1 MVKMVII
8 IIIIIIVIIVII
20 IIIIIIIDCL
30 CLCFREIK
38 GAMPTDRIALSR
50 KKRALM
56 NLTPEMTSR

>member
-1 MVKMVII
+1 MVKM
-8 IIIIIIVIIVII
+8 VII

>member
-1 MVKMVII
+1 MTIMIMTKMMVII
-8 IIIIIIVIIVII
+8 II